1 MTSTV
6 QRRLGEEAQRLQP
19 LMEESVVRTPPLTPH
34 PPPSNTCKPSR
45 DTGGRREGEGG
56 GWGGGSKNMG
66 SL

>member
-19 LMEESVVRTPPLTPH
+19 LTEESVVRTPPLIPH
-34 PPPSNTCKPSR
+34 PHPLTPATHPETQEEEEK
-45 DTGGRREGEGG
+45 GKEEG
-56 GWGGGSKNMG
+56 GGGSKNMG